1 MSVFKDIYLE
11 IFSKNHDLDNLL
23 SAYIAEEVN
32 VCKNV
37 MVGIS
42 ADGHPSI
49 LIVANDEDVLHE
61 DIPSLSGIE
70 ARFGVNCEISID
82 NEIKPKRLFTILT
95 FIEEDRQ
102 LRDFFFNFFE
112 DLFKEDKNKT
122 SKKIRS
128 SIINLSKLFSH
139 RKKESRKTMMGLWSE
154 LLIIL
159 LAEDSDLWAEKWHS
173 QNRATFDFEF
183 DNKGLDVK
191 SFGGHNREHKFQI
204 EQLNNES
211 VEQTL
216 ILSMCL
222 KESDSG
228 LTVFDVLNKI
238 NIKIKKDSNKL
249 KISKLL
255 FSLAGKK
262 ITNSTRFNFD
272 IAVKTLILMRGIDIP
287 KLNPKNTPLGVSE
300 IKFKADCSNVKSFK
314 FHKKIQDKMLNGKII

>member
-1 MSVFKDIYLE
+1 M
-11 IFSKNHDLDNLL
+11 
-23 SAYIAEEVN
+23 
-32 VCKNV
+32 
-37 MVGIS
+37 
-42 ADGHPSI
+42 
-49 LIVANDEDVLHE
+49 
-61 DIPSLSGIE
+61 
-70 ARFGVNCEISID
+70 
-82 NEIKPKRLFTILT
+82 KRLFTIISY
-95 FIEEDRQ
+95 IEDDSE

-112 DLFKEDKNKT
+112 DLLKEEKNQT
-122 SKKIRS
+122 AKKIRQ
-128 SIINLSKLFSH
+128 SINNLSKLFSH
-139 RKKESRKTMMGLWSE
+139 RKKASRKTMMGLWSE
-154 LLIIL
+154 LIIIL

-183 DNKGLDVK
+183 NNKGVDVK

-228 LTVFDVLNKI
+228 LTIFDVLNKI
-238 NIKIKKDSNKL
+238 NTKIKKESNKQ

-272 IAVKTLILMRGIDIP
+272 IATKTLILMKGVDIP
-287 KLNPKNTPLGVSE
+287 KLNPANTPLGVSE
-300 IKFKADCSNVKSFK
+300 IKFTSDCSSVKSYK
-314 FHKKIQDKMLNGKII
+314 FNKKIQDKIFSDKMI